1 MGHDPPVKAIQ
12 PIPRTII
19 KAYVKDLV
27 KDECLIHKIYKYIT
41 SAAYIMFDQSGC
53 NGKTYYNIQIL
64 PWKSLSI
71 M

>member
-1 MGHDPPVKAIQ
+1 MGHDPLVKAIQ

-19 KAYVKDLV
+19 KDLV

-41 SAAYIMFDQSGC
+41 SAAYIMLDQSGC
-53 NGKTYYNIQIL
+53 NGKTYNNIQIL